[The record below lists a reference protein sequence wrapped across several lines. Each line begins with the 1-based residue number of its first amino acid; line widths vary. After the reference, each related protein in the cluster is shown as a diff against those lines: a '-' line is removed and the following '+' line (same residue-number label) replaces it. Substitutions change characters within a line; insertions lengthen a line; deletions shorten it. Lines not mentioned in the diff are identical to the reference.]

1 MDVLQKAAVSFCL
14 ACICS
19 EVVTL
24 WVGSGWA
31 KRCIKAVAGLY
42 ILVVL
47 FRAVPLSIRN
57 WEQLSAQSK
66 ELSSIGDMETS
77 VLLDAQTRLEQT
89 LAEECW
95 RNYGEKVEFSIVL
108 CRTEQNVCVCKAN
121 ASACGEIE
129 PQKKKEILEYL
140 SQELGFAASWDTE
153 G

>member
-1 MDVLQKAAVSFCL
+1 M
-14 ACICS
+14 
-19 EVVTL
+19 L

-47 FRAVPLSIRN
+47 FQAVPPSIKN
-57 WEQLSAQSK
+57 MEQPVVSRK
-66 ELSSIGDMETS
+66 EAAPIGNIEAA
-77 VLLDAQTRLEQT
+77 VLQDAQTKLELT

-95 RNYGEKVEFSIVL
+95 QNYGEKVDLSITL
-108 CRTEQNVCVCKAN
+108 CRTEQNISVCKAN
-121 ASACGEIE
+121 VSSSKEVE